1 MGKYGN
7 VRKCTEM
14 YGGREHTTVCDRV
27 NEGEGSPF
35 YAHKPQPEPANYCG
49 IRILGAA
56 GKGREHTKK
65 YVTDLIPAGVP
76 ALLPARG
83 RRSKKKA
90 RSSVM

>member
-1 MGKYGN
+1 MQCGE